1 MHMVRHDHVTANADV
16 EVALGTLGKK
26 DECCMN
32 LVARQKRPSLVGA
45 KGDEVERAP
54 CQKAT

>member
-1 MHMVRHDHVTANADV
+1 MHMVRPDYLTAYADV
-16 EVALGTLGKK
+16 EVPLGTLGKK

-54 CQKAT
+54 CQNAT

>member
-1 MHMVRHDHVTANADV
+1 MVRPDYLTAYADV
-16 EVALGTLGKK
+16 EVPLGTLGKK
-26 DECCMN
+26 EECCRN

-54 CQKAT
+54 CQNAT